1 MGYCKHSLRQHMQ
14 STLHSAGYIINIRK
28 CCYKCNDLILHMIVI
43 LDMIQ
48 DCFQKILI
56 LAFCILLIF
65 FYYCVLKLWG
75 DLGGKNM
82 ASL

>member
-1 MGYCKHSLRQHMQ
+1 M
-14 STLHSAGYIINIRK
+14 
-28 CCYKCNDLILHMIVI
+28 ILI

>member
-48 DCFQKILI
+48 DCGSENSNTCVLHT
-56 LAFCILLIF
+56 ANIF
-65 FYYCVLKLWG
+65 FITVFLNYGVI
-75 DLGGKNM
+75 
-82 ASL
+82 